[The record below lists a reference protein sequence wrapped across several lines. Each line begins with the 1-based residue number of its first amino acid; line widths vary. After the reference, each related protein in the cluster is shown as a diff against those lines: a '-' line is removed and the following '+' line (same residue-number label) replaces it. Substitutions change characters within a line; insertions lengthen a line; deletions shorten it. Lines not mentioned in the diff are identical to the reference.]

1 MIPVFNDEELL
12 KLDVTNNCS
21 NTFSSRRT
29 MPSNAAST
37 VDAAAAEPAAE
48 VAMVLSNS
56 SETGVTTAV
65 MTLILAE
72 EEAIVRWLEVL
83 VLGFGFWFLVWC
95 QKNELGRVGTYVV

>member
-12 KLDVTNNCS
+12 KLDVTNCS

-29 MPSNAAST
+29 MPSDAAST
-37 VDAAAAEPAAE
+37 DDAAAVEPAAE

-72 EEAIVRWLEVL
+72 EEAIVRWYHKDS
-83 VLGFGFWFLVWC
+83 GFGFWCGVKKMSR
-95 QKNELGRVGTYVV
+95 QGRGRYVRSVT